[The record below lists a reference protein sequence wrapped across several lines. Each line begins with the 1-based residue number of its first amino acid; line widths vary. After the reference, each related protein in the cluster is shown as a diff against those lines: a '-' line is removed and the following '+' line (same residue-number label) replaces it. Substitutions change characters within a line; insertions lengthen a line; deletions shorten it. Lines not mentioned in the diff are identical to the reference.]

1 MTLSCLVCRD
11 DACTRTRGGNSDTRQ
26 ITSTRDGARARAAPE
41 RGGAGDG
48 GLLVK
53 PPAPH
58 GAPGDHATGARA
70 QRAQRC
76 VSRERERDTHR
87 QLSRAG
93 GASLFRPLCLSLAAS
108 LARPPTLACALTVTH
123 LLARALTVCCAG
135 TCKYPGAE
143 VQFVGYQYSGASG
156 PLPGTPYST
165 LADDEGNVRASLP
178 LPPPPPPAD
187 PLLATRSGRF
197 AWSRK
202 MAASS
207 SRPVPAH

>member
-1 MTLSCLVCRD
+1 
-11 DACTRTRGGNSDTRQ
+11 
-26 ITSTRDGARARAAPE
+26 
-41 RGGAGDG
+41 
-48 GLLVK
+48 
-53 PPAPH
+53 
-58 GAPGDHATGARA
+58 
-70 QRAQRC
+70 
-76 VSRERERDTHR
+76 VSRERERHTHR

-156 PLPGTPYST
+156 PLPGIPYST

-178 LPPPPPPAD
+178 LPPR
-187 PLLATRSGRF
+187 PLLTPCWPHAVGDSLGPGRWQRARRDRSLHTNDWAATVWAESQRIRLLD
-197 AWSRK
+197 W
-202 MAASS
+202 
-207 SRPVPAH
+207 